1 MFAII
6 SDESD
11 VEIQNQTERG
21 LEFPDTFE
29 CPICVGYL
37 QTDPDFSEHFA
48 RTDEEWG
55 TEHHAAFALASV
67 LVETTEQHGI
77 SELAAEVIEANR
89 DWSEP
94 GEEELRA
101 ATAVVVFMNAFRADE
116 ERYRALHD
124 DMLELMES
132 MDAYEN
138 AGDAEY
144 EESLVREREGR

>member
-1 MFAII
+1 
-6 SDESD
+6 
-11 VEIQNQTERG
+11 
-21 LEFPDTFE
+21 
-29 CPICVGYL
+29 
-37 QTDPDFSEHFA
+37 
-48 RTDEEWG
+48 
-55 TEHHAAFALASV
+55 
-67 LVETTEQHGI
+67 VETTEQHGI